1 MRKILI
7 KQLIV
12 KKLCLF
18 ILLLT
23 VIFLF
28 PPIVFAQNQEVI
40 IDTSE
45 NNNQDSSG
53 PRLETGS
60 VTPQYGPPGEYTFH
74 TYFSDPQNRIPEY
87 VRIYISDIN
96 KDVPIEKTQPHLM
109 QRNPSNTN
117 SSWGTEYTYT
127 TNITEEGQYQ
137 FYFEAKV
144 GSEIIHNPSYGGPDC
159 KPGLCPDCCGAW
171 GGPKVLS
178 EKLINK
184 HKIYLFDKD
193 KETAIWSYNT
203 ERNWVT
209 SVAFSADNTKLA
221 AADNQ
226 GNLYLFDIKSNN
238 PIWTYKAEFDP
249 NNGNISQDIGLVA
262 FSQNYY
268 IAASLKGQVFLF
280 KTDNNQPIWK
290 HDIGMT
296 LRGLVIS
303 DDGQYIAAGGHD
315 TKVYLWETKDS
326 SPKWEYK
333 IQSEG
338 GILGLEGSVIRTM
351 AMAPESKYFTAGTS
365 CPDRSVYVF
374 SPKKTE
380 PILKIKAGANFPVET
395 IDISDDGQYVI
406 AAGGGSDEDPY
417 SALLIKTDKE
427 EPVWKYDYSKNPAIT
442 ARISP
447 DGQLIALGYIIDG
460 VYFLQRNS
468 NQPLWLLK
476 NSGYVGD
483 MAFSQEGTMLAVGTG
498 TYHVILLS
506 TDNIAIL
513 KDWKTENKVESVAIS
528 PNGQYI
534 AAGTSLERFIS
545 IGSEGDNTT
554 GAGIGEL
561 KDLKP
566 ELVKLSTDGQGSQ
579 IEGDNTTDA
588 GVSELKSELV
598 EQSED
603 NQGSQIKKDAVKSFK
618 IPNFYFWIGLFLGIG
633 LIILSLIVF
642 IKKRIRWII
651 IIVIVGIGFIIISSY
666 YLTVNKKQIFTE
678 VQQKEIQ
685 NEDSTDQNIKIGKSY
700 DTGNSNNIRVIE

>member
-1 MRKILI
+1 MKKIYI
-7 KQLIV
+7 KKI
-12 KKLCLF
+12 CLF

-23 VIFLF
+23 VLFLS
-28 PPIVFAQNQEVI
+28 PHTIFAQDQEVI

-45 NNNQDSSG
+45 NNSQDSSG
-53 PRLETGS
+53 PKLETGS

-74 TYFSDPQNRIPEY
+74 TFFSDPQNRTPEY
-87 VRIYISDIN
+87 VKIYISDIN
-96 KDVPIEKTQPHLM
+96 KDILIEETQPYLM
-109 QRNPSNTN
+109 QMNPGNK

-127 TNITEEGQYQ
+127 TNISQEGQYQ

-159 KPGLCPDCCGAW
+159 KPGLCSDCCGAW

-178 EKLINK
+178 ENLVNEN
-184 HKIYLFDKD
+184 KIYLFDKD
-193 KETAIWSYNT
+193 KETAIWFYDT
-203 ERNWVT
+203 GKNWVT

-226 GNLYLFDIKSNN
+226 GNLYLFDVKSNN
-238 PIWTYKAEFDP
+238 PIWTYKAEFDS
-249 NNGNISQDIGLVA
+249 NKGDVGWDKGLVA
-262 FSQNYY
+262 FSKNDYL
-268 IAASLKGQVFLF
+268 AASLKGQVFLF
-280 KTDNNQPIWK
+280 KTDNNQPFWK

-603 NQGSQIKKDAVKSFK
+603 NQGSQIKKDVVKNSK

-633 LIILSLIVF
+633 LIVLGLVILL
-642 IKKRIRWII
+642 KKRIRWMI
-651 IIVIVGIGFIIISSY
+651 IIVIIGVGFMVVSLY
-666 YLTVNKKQIFTE
+666 YLTTNKMHFF
-678 VQQKEIQ
+678 
-685 NEDSTDQNIKIGKSY
+685 
-700 DTGNSNNIRVIE
+700 

>member
-18 ILLLT
+18 VLSLT

-28 PPIVFAQNQEVI
+28 QPTIFAQDQEVI

-45 NNNQDSSG
+45 NNSQNSSG
-53 PRLETGS
+53 SRLETGS

-74 TYFSDPQNRIPEY
+74 TYFSDPQNCTPEY
-87 VRIYISDIN
+87 VKIYISDVN
-96 KDVPIEKTQPHLM
+96 KDIPIEETQPHLM
-109 QRNPSNTN
+109 QRNSNNATG
-117 SSWGTEYTYT
+117 SWGTEYTYT
-127 TNITEEGQYQ
+127 INITQEGQYQ

-144 GSEIIHNPSYGGPDC
+144 GSEIIHNPSYGRPDC
-159 KPGLCPDCCGAW
+159 KPGLCSDCCGAW
-171 GGPKVLS
+171 GGPKVFS

-193 KETAIWSYNT
+193 KETEIWSYDT
-203 ERNWVT
+203 GKNWVT

-226 GNLYLFDIKSNN
+226 GNLYLFNVRSNN
-238 PIWTYKAEFDP
+238 PIWTYKAEFDS
-249 NNGNISQDIGLVA
+249 NNGNISRDKGLVV
-262 FSQNYY
+262 FSKNDCL
-268 IAASLKGQVFLF
+268 AASLKGQVFLF

-303 DDGQYIAAGGHD
+303 DDGQYIAAGGHG
-315 TKVYLWETKDS
+315 TKVYLWETKDP

-351 AMAPESKYFTAGTS
+351 AIAPESKYFTAGTS

-374 SPKKTE
+374 SPEKSE
-380 PILKIKAGANFPVET
+380 PILRIKAGANFPVET
-395 IDISDDGQYVI
+395 IDISGDGQYVI
-406 AAGGGSDEDPY
+406 AAGGGSGEDPY

-447 DGQLIALGYIIDG
+447 DSQSIALGYIIDG
-460 VYFLQRNS
+460 VYFLQRDS

-483 MAFSQEGTMLAVGTG
+483 MIFSQDGTTLAVGTG

-506 TDNIAIL
+506 TDDISIL
-513 KDWKTENKVESVAIS
+513 KTGKQKT
-528 PNGQYI
+528 
-534 AAGTSLERFIS
+534 
-545 IGSEGDNTT
+545 
-554 GAGIGEL
+554 
-561 KDLKP
+561 
-566 ELVKLSTDGQGSQ
+566 KL
-579 IEGDNTTDA
+579 
-588 GVSELKSELV
+588 
-598 EQSED
+598 
-603 NQGSQIKKDAVKSFK
+603 NQ
-618 IPNFYFWIGLFLGIG
+618 
-633 LIILSLIVF
+633 
-642 IKKRIRWII
+642 
-651 IIVIVGIGFIIISSY
+651 
-666 YLTVNKKQIFTE
+666 
-678 VQQKEIQ
+678 
-685 NEDSTDQNIKIGKSY
+685 
-700 DTGNSNNIRVIE
+700 